1 MENTNEKR
9 FNLMK
14 PKLKN
19 RCSKFI
25 SLILRH
31 SPTKFGIVL
40 DEEGFCPISDL
51 NMVLQNNP
59 SFEWVRRSDIEQIVA
74 ECPKQRFEI
83 VNDKIRARYGHSF
96 MKIAYVAK
104 QPPRYLLHGTHQ
116 SALPSILEQGILK
129 MNRQYVHLS
138 ESEEFA
144 RIAGQRRGKL
154 VLLTIDTEQA
164 LQGGIQ
170 FYYVGNEVWLSDDIP
185 PNCISLYEG
194 VQH

>member
-1 MENTNEKR
+1 ME
-9 FNLMK
+9 
-14 PKLKN
+14 PKIRNK
-19 RCSKFI
+19 CSKFI

-51 NMVLQNNP
+51 IMVFQNHS
-59 SFEWVRRSDIEQIVA
+59 SFQWVRREDIQQIVD

-96 MKIAYVAK
+96 LKIAYIPK
-104 QPPRYLLHGTHQ
+104 QPPRSLLHGTHQ
-116 SALPSILEQGILK
+116 AAIPFILKQGILK

-144 RIAGQRRGKL
+144 RLSGQRRGKL
-154 VLLTIDTEQA
+154 VILKVNTELAQ
-164 LQGGIQ
+164 QDGIQ
-170 FYYVGNEVWLSDDIP
+170 FYYAGNEVWLRDDIP
-185 PNCISLYEG
+185 LNCISLYKE
-194 VQH
+194 